1 MWVRGGGT
9 AEKMHVVAIHS
20 LKENKETLSSALAA
34 VLGVTVYEALARL
47 RAPGNGPLIVA
58 FFAEKERALQLVKR
72 LQSEGF
78 KASLLTAGELETEG
92 CALIVRRF
100 SLGECELDVTTEKGD
115 RRSVPFKN
123 IGLIL
128 RGTGIVRG
136 VTTETVKNRSVSPG
150 RAVLSGGMMITKTTK
165 NVREVTTEERQ
176 AFVNIYARDSSTF
189 VFRENTLVYDSLGPA
204 LQLARAA
211 NFIYLVAELRRR
223 CPDALYDERLL
234 SRAGQAALLG
244 PSLNPEENL
253 IVATA
258 LLSKVLRDEI

>member
-1 MWVRGGGT
+1 MN
-9 AEKMHVVAIHS
+9 VVAIYT
-20 LKENKETLSSALAA
+20 LKKDKETLSSTLAA

-58 FFAEKERALQLVKR
+58 FFAEQERAIQLVER

-78 KASLLTAGELETEG
+78 KASLLTAGEIETEG
-92 CALIVRRF
+92 RALIVRRF

-115 RRSVPFKN
+115 SHRLPFKN
-123 IGLIL
+123 IDLIL
-128 RGTGIVRG
+128 RGTGIVRD
-136 VTTETVKNRSVSPG
+136 VMTETVKNRSVSIG

-165 NVREVTTEERQ
+165 NVREITTEERQ

-204 LQLARAA
+204 LQSTRAA
-211 NFIYLVAELRRR
+211 NFIYLVAELRRH

-234 SRAGQAALLG
+234 SRAGQVALLG
-244 PSLNPEENL
+244 PSLSPEEHL
-253 IVATA
+253 TIATA
-258 LLSKVLRDEI
+258 LLSKVMRTKI